1 MVAPGPSRPLVS
13 IVLPVVKVLMVPL
26 HVPVRSM
33 VLTGRG
39 DHGRVRRVVLRHWA
53 HWHGR
58 VWIGVLSRDVGHGG
72 LLLHLDLLTA
82 CGVRPAVVLYA
93 AMIEP
98 VIGHSLVLVVP
109 DQATLI
115 PISALRLLLLLDP
128 KVLVQ
133 MRIADTRWR
142 LHEL

>member
-1 MVAPGPSRPLVS
+1 MAPGPSRPLIP
-13 IVLPVVKVLMVPL
+13 IVLPLVKVVMVAL

-39 DHGRVRRVVLRHWA
+39 DHGRVRRFVLRHWA
-53 HWHGR
+53 HGHGR
-58 VWIGVLSRDVGHGG
+58 VWIGVLSRDVGHGS

-82 CGVRPAVVLYA
+82 CGVRPAVVLHD

-109 DQATLI
+109 DQAILI
-115 PISALRLLLLLDP
+115 PVSALWLLLLLDP

-133 MRIADTRWR
+133 MRIADTCWR